1 MLFFKIN
8 ISKSEI
14 IPNPLNQ
21 LQPKILRSITS
32 DIEAEYDN
40 KISVFAKD
48 VPVEKHIYCITKE
61 YDLIADAVSEFF
73 EKLGIDSTKYKL
85 KELTYEQIKNILSSA
100 SRNDMI
106 EQESN
111 ILPEAFDFLSCSVGN
126 EHLCRYSTKKKIESS
141 IEFSPYH
148 DELMEE
154 FQRIYKGSAINNCRY
169 RIPVHY
175 IIETTDEYENTK
187 IPVEA
192 LVSTLH
198 AKNRVLSSRY
208 NILNDSDMSSI
219 NNLENISKDTTL
231 VLDLRPCSSG
241 SFDFMECM
249 SFFSIPQLCSFI
261 NKTKN
266 NIQYIF
272 LFSKKMDIN
281 SKNEILS
288 NLKGLSFVEIHGKML
303 SYQEF
308 CECLKIQAKLD
319 NFVPDESLTANVS
332 KNQNYSHSQIDAVYQ
347 DWVTQKL
354 KTDIYPQ
361 YAQCYTSAEML
372 LKKTSENNSA
382 YSELQSM
389 IGLGSVK
396 KQIDK
401 ILSFFKL
408 YQIYKN
414 NDPDF
419 EKPSMHMAFMGSPG
433 TAKTTV
439 ARLFARILKDNNILT
454 RGTFVE
460 VGRADLIGQYVGWTA
475 KMVRQKFEEAQG
487 GVLFID
493 EAYSLLEDKHGLYGD
508 EAINT
513 IVDECEKRRNDT
525 IVIFAGYQEPMKEF
539 IARNP
544 GLRSRVSFQ
553 INFEDYTPSELLQII
568 KLMAKNK
575 HLNIS
580 SNADNMLMDIFSLA
594 CKGKDFG
601 NGRFARNMI
610 EKALMNH
617 AHILANS
624 VDSIDNSVLFT
635 LDKNDFD
642 GIYIPDDSQKS
653 KIGFN

>member
-8 ISKSEI
+8 ISKVNKPS
-14 IPNPLNQ
+14 NTSAMNF
-21 LQPKILRSITS
+21 QPKLLRSITS
-32 DIEAEYDN
+32 DIESEYDN
-40 KISVFAKD
+40 KISVFVKD
-48 VPVEKHIYCITKE
+48 IPIEKHIYCITKE
-61 YDLIADAVSEFF
+61 YDLIENAVSEFF
-73 EKLGIDSTKYKL
+73 EKLNMDVAKYKL
-85 KELTYEQIKNILSSA
+85 KEITYDHITNILSCA
-100 SRNDMI
+100 ARNEMI

-111 ILPEAFDFLSCSVGN
+111 ILPEAFDFMSYTVGD
-126 EHLCRYSTKKKIESS
+126 EHICKYVSRKKIEEC
-141 IEFSPYH
+141 IELSPYH

-154 FQRIYKGSAINNCRY
+154 FQRIYQGSKMNCRY

-175 IIETTDEYENTK
+175 IIETDENENIK
-187 IPVEA
+187 IPIEA

-198 AKNRVLSSRY
+198 LKNRVLSLRY
-208 NILNDSDMSSI
+208 NILDDSDMNHI
-219 NNLENISKDTTL
+219 NSLESISKDTTL
-231 VLDLRPCSSG
+231 VLDLRPSSG
-241 SFDFMECM
+241 DSSEFMECM
-249 SFFSIPQLCSFI
+249 SFFSISQLCSFI

-272 LFSKKMDIN
+272 LFSKKMDN
-281 SKNEILS
+281 NTKNDLLS
-288 NLKGLSFVEIHGKML
+288 HLKGLSFVEIHGRML

-308 CECLKIQAKLD
+308 CECLKMQAKLD
-319 NFVPDESLTANVS
+319 NLVPDSSLTANIN
-332 KNQNYSHSQIDAVYQ
+332 KDENYNYSQIDTVYQ
-347 DWVTQKL
+347 DWITQKL

-361 YAQCYTSAEML
+361 YAGCHTSAEIL
-372 LKKTSENNSA
+372 LNKTAENHSA

-389 IGLGSVK
+389 IGLESVK

-408 YQIYKN
+408 YQIYKS

-439 ARLFARILKDNNILT
+439 ARLFARILTDNKILT
-454 RGTFVE
+454 KGSFVE
-460 VGRADLIGQYVGWTA
+460 VGRADLVGQYVGWTA
-475 KMVRQKFEEAQG
+475 KMVRQKFDEAQG
-487 GVLFID
+487 GILFID

-553 INFEDYTPSELLQII
+553 IHFEDYTPSELLSII

-580 SNADNMLMDIFSLA
+580 ENADALLTDIFSSA
-594 CKGKDFG
+594 CKNKDFG

-617 AHILANS
+617 AHVIS
-624 VDSIDNSVLFT
+624 DSPEKISDSSLFT
-635 LDKNDFD
+635 LDASDFE
-642 GIYIPDDSQKS
+642 GIYTPDNSQKS
-653 KIGFN
+653 RIGFN

>member
-8 ISKSEI
+8 ITKVNKPSNT
-14 IPNPLNQ
+14 PTMN
-21 LQPKILRSITS
+21 LQPKTLRSITS

-40 KISVFAKD
+40 RISVFAKD
-48 VPVEKHIYCITKE
+48 LPIEKHIYCITKE
-61 YDLIADAVSEFF
+61 YELIDNAVSEFF
-73 EKLGIDSTKYKL
+73 EKVSIDATKYKL
-85 KELTYEQIKNILSSA
+85 KELTYDQITNILSSA

-111 ILPEAFDFLSCSVGN
+111 ILPEAFDFMSYSIGD
-126 EHLCRYSTKKKIESS
+126 EHICKYSTKKKIESC

-154 FQRIYKGSAINNCRY
+154 FKRIYQGSKINCRY

-175 IIETTDEYENTK
+175 IIETDEDENVKT
-187 IPVEA
+187 PVEA

-198 AKNRVLSSRY
+198 LKKRVLSSRY
-208 NILNDSDMSSI
+208 NILDDSDMNSI
-219 NNLENISKDTTL
+219 HNLESISKDTTL
-231 VLDLRPCSSG
+231 VLDLRPCSADSLE
-241 SFDFMECM
+241 FMECM
-249 SFFSIPQLCSFI
+249 SFFSISQLCSFI

-272 LFSKKMDIN
+272 VFSKKMDIN
-281 SKNEILS
+281 TKNEFLS
-288 NLKGLSFVEIHGKML
+288 HLKGISFVELHSKML
-303 SYQEF
+303 SHQEF
-308 CECLKIQAKLD
+308 CQRLEMQAVFD
-319 NFVPDESLTANVS
+319 NLVPDSSLTANIS
-332 KNQNYSHSQIDAVYQ
+332 ENEHYSYSQIDGIYQ
-347 DWVTQKL
+347 NWVTQKL
-354 KTDIYPQ
+354 KTDVYPQ
-361 YAQCYTSAEML
+361 YANCNTSAEIL
-372 LKKTSENNSA
+372 LKKTSENRSA
-382 YSELQSM
+382 YAELQSM
-389 IGLGSVK
+389 IGLESVK

-408 YQIYKN
+408 YQIYKS

-439 ARLFARILKDNNILT
+439 ARLFARILKDNKIITKGN
-454 RGTFVE
+454 FVE

-475 KMVRQKFEEAQG
+475 KIVRQKFEEAQG

-493 EAYSLLEDKHGLYGD
+493 EAYSLLEEKHGLYGD

-539 IARNP
+539 ISRNP

-553 INFEDYTPSELLQII
+553 ISFEDYTPSELLRII

-575 HLNIS
+575 KLNIS
-580 SNADNMLMDIFSLA
+580 SNADNMLMDIFSSA
-594 CKGKDFG
+594 CKSKDFG

-617 AHILANS
+617 AHILA
-624 VDSIDNSVLFT
+624 DSPDGIDNSALFT
-635 LDKNDFD
+635 LDKSDFE
-642 GIYIPDDSQKS
+642 GIYKPDDFQSS
-653 KIGFN
+653 KIGF

>member
-8 ISKSEI
+8 IIKSETS
-14 IPNPLNQ
+14 PTPLNH

-32 DIEAEYDN
+32 DIETEYDN
-40 KISVFAKD
+40 RISVFAKD
-48 VPVEKHIYCITKE
+48 TPVEKNIYCITKE
-61 YDLIADAVSEFF
+61 YDLITGAISEFF
-73 EKLGIDSTKYKL
+73 EKLGIDPIKYRL
-85 KELTYEQIKNILSSA
+85 KELTYDQITNIMSSA
-100 SRNDMI
+100 SRNEMI

-126 EHLCRYSTKKKIESS
+126 EHICRYRTKKKIESG
-141 IEFSPYH
+141 IALSPYR
-148 DELMEE
+148 DDLMQE
-154 FQRIYKGSAINNCRY
+154 FKRIYQGAKINNCRY

-175 IIETTDEYENTK
+175 IIETEDSENVREP
-187 IPVEA
+187 IEA

-208 NILNDSDMSSI
+208 NILDDTDISSI
-219 NNLENISKDTTL
+219 QNLESISKDTTL
-231 VLDLRPCSSG
+231 VLDLRPSSSG
-241 SFDFMECM
+241 SFEFMECM
-249 SFFSIPQLCSFI
+249 SFFSISQLCSFI

-272 LFSKKMDIN
+272 LFSKKMDSN
-281 SKNEILS
+281 SKTELLS
-288 NLKGLSFVEIHGKML
+288 HLRGLSFVEIHGKML
-303 SYQEF
+303 SYEEF
-308 CECLKIQAKLD
+308 CECLKMKAKLD
-319 NFVPDESLTANVS
+319 NLLPDPSLTANVS
-332 KNQNYSHSQIDAVYQ
+332 EHQNYSYSQIDGIYQ

-354 KTDIYPQ
+354 KTEIYPQ
-361 YAQCYTSAEML
+361 YAQCHTSAEML
-372 LKKTSENNSA
+372 LKKTPDKNSA

-389 IGLGSVK
+389 IGLAGVK

-408 YQIYKN
+408 YQMYKN

-454 RGTFVE
+454 KGNFVE

-475 KMVRQKFEEAQG
+475 KMVRQKFEEAEG

-544 GLRSRVSFQ
+544 GLRSRVSFK
-553 INFEDYTPSELLQII
+553 INFEDYTPAELLQII
-568 KLMAKNK
+568 RLMAKNK

-580 SNADNMLMDIFSLA
+580 SNADNMLTEIFSSA
-594 CKGKDFG
+594 CKSKDFG

-617 AHILANS
+617 AHILA
-624 VDSIDNSVLFT
+624 DSHENINDSVLFT
-635 LDKNDFD
+635 LDKNDFE
-642 GIYIPDDSQKS
+642 GIYTPDDTQKS